1 MRYVGDTLVIRLRAA
16 PDRRRSSHELN
27 ERFGHLCKTGDIHAH
42 RPFGPERKENDRLD
56 LHRIAFVFAK
66 HGYGDLREMIDLCN
80 TFVDG

>member
-1 MRYVGDTLVIRLRAA
+1 MLERALESA
-16 PDRRRSSHELN
+16 QLQPAQIDLLN
-27 ERFGHLCKTGDIHAH
+27 DRFGHLCKTGRIHASEA
-42 RPFGPERKENDRLD
+42 FGPEKKDDDRLD